1 MMASYLGEFVFTIL
15 YYLYLAFVL
24 RSTQQDSEIQFRQ
37 FIYPALC
44 DFTGNLLFIF
54 GLSNTMANNSMMT
67 KAVALPIAAIFCKWS
82 LIKIRKTFNS
92 KQIVALLGILIGVT
106 WTTIASFDMSK
117 EELLT
122 S

>member
-82 LIKIRKTFNS
+82 LIKIRKTFDS